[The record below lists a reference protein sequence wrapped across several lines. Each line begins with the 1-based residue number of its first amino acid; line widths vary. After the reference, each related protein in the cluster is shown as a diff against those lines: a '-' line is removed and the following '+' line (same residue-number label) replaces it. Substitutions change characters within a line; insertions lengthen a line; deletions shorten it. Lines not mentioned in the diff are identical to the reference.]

1 MSAEIGEMD
10 FKLDEKI
17 ALLHRL
23 YPESPPFGNSTRIEA
38 SQVFRAGRF
47 VWECGQNFSDLTPD
61 QQRAL
66 LSIRRLVV
74 Y

>member
-23 YPESPPFGNSTRIEA
+23 YPRSPPFGNSIRFEA
-38 SQVFRAGRF
+38 SRVFRAGRF

-61 QQRAL
+61 QPATGPAVD
-66 LSIRRLVV
+66 SVDGK
-74 Y
+74 